1 MQNAATLK
9 AMFVGIVLALG
20 AVATPAAAQRADD
33 MKGGGGNPCVGDAQ
47 KICSEF
53 IPDRGKVASCL
64 FKNKSR
70 LTPACRAE
78 LGGGEKKAGKTRR
91 ASRHSRRYYRRHR

>member
-47 KICSEF
+47 
-53 IPDRGKVASCL
+53 
-64 FKNKSR
+64 NKSR